1 MEESQRLSRTSHRI
15 LLLNTLAFTLCFAA
29 WMINGVLVTFLVNN
43 GIFHWNSIQ
52 IGWLLGIPVLVG
64 SIFRLPVGMLT
75 DRFGGRWVMSIILVA
90 SAIPMFLLSGSGSYI
105 SFLIYSF
112 GFGISG
118 SSFAAG
124 VAYTSL
130 WYPKEKQG
138 TVLGIFGAGNIGAA
152 LTTLFAPSLLRH
164 LTHNGAQ
171 LDAWRMLPKWYA
183 LVLLIMAVLFFIG
196 TVNKKPDE
204 VKSMVQRL
212 APLKAK
218 RVWRFGCIIIL
229 CLEVWWH

>member
-105 SFLIYSF
+105 SFLIY
-112 GFGISG
+112 
-118 SSFAAG
+118 
-124 VAYTSL
+124 
-130 WYPKEKQG
+130 
-138 TVLGIFGAGNIGAA
+138 
-152 LTTLFAPSLLRH
+152 
-164 LTHNGAQ
+164 
-171 LDAWRMLPKWYA
+171 
-183 LVLLIMAVLFFIG
+183 
-196 TVNKKPDE
+196 
-204 VKSMVQRL
+204 
-212 APLKAK
+212 
-218 RVWRFGCIIIL
+218 
-229 CLEVWWH
+229 